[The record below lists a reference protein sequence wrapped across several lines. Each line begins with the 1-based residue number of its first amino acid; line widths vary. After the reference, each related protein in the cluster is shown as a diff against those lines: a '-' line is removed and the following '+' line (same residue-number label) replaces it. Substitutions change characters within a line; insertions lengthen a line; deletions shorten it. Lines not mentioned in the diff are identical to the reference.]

1 MVCWACTT
9 GKLKCDLKAKWADE
23 REKELQREKLAL
35 LEAQMMVQL
44 EPEVPDVPTDP
55 KKAVDAP
62 KPAKPAKTK
71 PKKRSMFGEY
81 LCHSFPI
88 YSDVA
93 QMLWM
98 S

>member
-1 MVCWACTT
+1 MACWACTS
-9 GKLKCDLKAKWADE
+9 GKLKCNPKAKWADE
-23 REKELQREKLAL
+23 REKELQCEKLAL
-35 LEAQMMVQL
+35 LEVQLMVQL
-44 EPEVPDVPTDP
+44 EPEVPDVL